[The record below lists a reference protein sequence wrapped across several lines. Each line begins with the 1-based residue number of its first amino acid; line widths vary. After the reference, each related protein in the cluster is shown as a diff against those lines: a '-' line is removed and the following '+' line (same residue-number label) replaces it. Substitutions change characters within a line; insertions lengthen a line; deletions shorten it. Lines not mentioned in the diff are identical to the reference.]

1 MVNYLFCWVFY
12 TLQGYETTF
21 FSVII
26 CLFASCSTAP
36 RTTTPNVVED
46 TQVKN
51 PPFEIIDLTITPLV
65 AGRKESGKGYMLQL
79 TLSQPFTTLDSVL
92 YANASG
98 VWKTDDSS
106 SKRAVYSANISEK
119 KQHQNELILDAD
131 PVKEYGNQPP
141 KFPKD
146 QVIIYYRYMNKP
158 QRYIHKKPNIKPTLL
173 YM

>member
-1 MVNYLFCWVFY
+1 MKPLFLSLIFC
-12 TLQGYETTF
+12 F
-21 FSVII
+21 FT
-26 CLFASCSTAP
+26 SCGTAP

-46 TQVKN
+46 KQVEN
-51 PPFEIIDLTITPLV
+51 SPFEIIDLTITPWV
-65 AGRKESGKGYMLQL
+65 AGRKENGKGYILKL
-79 TLSQPFTTLDSVL
+79 ILAQPFATLDSVL

-119 KQHQNELILDAD
+119 KQHQNELILDVN

-141 KFPKD
+141 KSLKD
-146 QVIIYYRYMNKP
+146 QVMIYYRYMNKP
-158 QRYIHKKPNIKPTLL
+158 QRLIHKKPNIKSTLL

>member
-1 MVNYLFCWVFY
+1 MKPLF
-12 TLQGYETTF
+12 L
-21 FSVII
+21 SVIF

-46 TQVKN
+46 TQVEN
-51 PPFEIIDLTITPLV
+51 PPFEIIDLTITPWV
-65 AGRKESGKGYMLQL
+65 AGRKESGKGYMLKL
-79 TLSQPFTTLDSVL
+79 ILAQPFATLDSVL
-92 YANASG
+92 YVNASG
-98 VWKTDDSS
+98 VWKTEDSS
-106 SKRAVYSANISEK
+106 SKEAVYSANISEK

-141 KFPKD
+141 KFPKE
-146 QVIIYYRYMNKP
+146 QVMIYYRYKNKP

>member
-1 MVNYLFCWVFY
+1 MKPLF
-12 TLQGYETTF
+12 L
-21 FSVII
+21 SVIF
-26 CLFASCSTAP
+26 CFFASCSTAS
-36 RTTTPNVVED
+36 RTTTSNVVED
-46 TQVKN
+46 TQAEN
-51 PPFEIIDLTITPLV
+51 PPFEIIDLTITPWV
-65 AGRKESGKGYMLQL
+65 AGRKESGKGYMLKL
-79 TLSQPFTTLDSVL
+79 ILVQPFATLDSVL

-158 QRYIHKKPNIKPTLL
+158 QRYIHKKPNIKSTLL

>member
-1 MVNYLFCWVFY
+1 MKPLF
-12 TLQGYETTF
+12 L
-21 FSVII
+21 SVII

-46 TQVKN
+46 TQVEN
-51 PPFEIIDLTITPLV
+51 PPFEIIDLTITPWV
-65 AGRKESGKGYMLQL
+65 AGRKESGKGYMLKL
-79 TLSQPFTTLDSVL
+79 ILAQPFATLDSVL
-92 YANASG
+92 YVNASG
-98 VWKTDDSS
+98 VWKTEDSS
-106 SKRAVYSANISEK
+106 SKEAVYSANISEK
-119 KQHQNELILDAD
+119 NQHQNELILDAD

-146 QVIIYYRYMNKP
+146 QVMIYYRYKNKP

>member
-1 MVNYLFCWVFY
+1 MKPLF
-12 TLQGYETTF
+12 L
-21 FSVII
+21 SVIF

-36 RTTTPNVVED
+36 RTTTPNVMED
-46 TQVKN
+46 TQVEN
-51 PPFEIIDLTITPLV
+51 PPFEIIDLTITPWV
-65 AGRKESGKGYMLQL
+65 AGRKESGKGYMLKL
-79 TLSQPFTTLDSVL
+79 ILAQPFATLDSVL

-146 QVIIYYRYMNKP
+146 QVMIYYRYKNKP

>member
-1 MVNYLFCWVFY
+1 MKPLFLSVF
-12 TLQGYETTF
+12 F
-21 FSVII
+21 

-36 RTTTPNVVED
+36 RTTTPNVMED
-46 TQVKN
+46 TQVEN
-51 PPFEIIDLTITPLV
+51 PPFEIIDLTITPWI
-65 AGRKESGKGYMLQL
+65 AGRKESGKGYILKL
-79 TLSQPFTTLDSVL
+79 ILAQPLPTLDSVL

-119 KQHQNELILDAD
+119 KQHQNELILDAN

-141 KFPKD
+141 KSPKD
-146 QVIIYYRYMNKP
+146 QVMIYYRYMNKP
-158 QRYIHKKPNIKPTLL
+158 KRYIHKKPNIKSTLL